1 MFFVI
6 SMFYDLQLPP
16 TELIVCLLQV
26 KLSLFDTNLQH
37 LQFLELQGAAH
48 LELYPVKSS
57 VYQFYQCMK
66 YPVQSSA
73 YNFANVQKIS
83 IPNRW

>member
-1 MFFVI
+1 MFFCD
-6 SMFYDLQLPP
+6 FYDLRF
-16 TELIVCLLQV
+16 TTAAHGVNSVFIVG

-37 LQFLELQGAAH
+37 LQFLELQGAVH

-57 VYQFYQCMK
+57 VSQFYQCMK

-73 YNFANVQKIS
+73 YNLANV
-83 IPNRW
+83 